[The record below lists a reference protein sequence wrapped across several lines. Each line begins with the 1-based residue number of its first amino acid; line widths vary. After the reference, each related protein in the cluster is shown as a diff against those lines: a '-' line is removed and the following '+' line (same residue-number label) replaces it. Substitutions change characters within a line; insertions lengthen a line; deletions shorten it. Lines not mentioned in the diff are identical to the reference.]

1 MYVTVGAENCNHP
14 LEVET
19 MRNDTIQQ
27 LSVAC
32 LDDDCNV
39 GLIDE
44 DGDGVPDFV
53 ILRIRWIIVTIVSLT
68 SAILSIA
75 IKLAGL

>member
-1 MYVTVGAENCNHP
+1 
-14 LEVET
+14 
-19 MRNDTIQQ
+19 MRDDTIQQ

-53 ILRIRWIIVTIVSLT
+53 VLRIRWIILTIVSLA
-68 SAILSIA
+68 SATLTVA
-75 IKLAGL
+75 LKLAGL

>member
-1 MYVTVGAENCNHP
+1 
-14 LEVET
+14 

-39 GLIDE
+39 ALIDE
-44 DGDGVPDFV
+44 DGDGVPDYV
-53 ILRIRWIIVTIVSLT
+53 VLRIKWVIFTIVSLA
-68 SAILSIA
+68 SATLTFA
-75 IKLAGL
+75 LKLAGL